1 MNAREQL
8 RENLRALALLI
19 GLRPAA
25 RKLGIVETTATMWAS
40 RHNWKLSETDNFAPL
55 RTRSGRK
62 MRSTSDE
69 VSLREGIE
77 RSLREVSDETRLYLG
92 SAALK
97 AGFAAAGM
105 EGSEILGKDRS
116 IGVLNAARTADVVHG
131 WTAQRTQ
138 GAQVAVQVNVP
149 LPSAEERA
157 ERKELHAKLDEIF
170 ALKRAQRTPH
180 TLTE

>member
-25 RKLGIVETTATMWAS
+25 RKMGVKEGTALQWS
-40 RHNWKLSETDNFAPL
+40 KRHNWQLSKLDNFAPL
-55 RTRSGRK
+55 RTRPGRA
-62 MRSTSDE
+62 MSSNGIS
-69 VSLREGIE
+69 VREALE
-77 RSLREVSDETRLYLG
+77 QTMHEVSDETRLYLG

-97 AGFAAAGM
+97 AGIAAAGM
-105 EGSEILGKDRS
+105 EGTEILGKDKS

-138 GAQVAVQVNVP
+138 GTQVAVQVNVP

-170 ALKRAQRTPH
+170 SLKRATSTPH